1 MEDGRWKMED
11 GRWKMGDRVKQFE
24 DLEAWKEA
32 KHAVVLVYRLTAIAD
47 LAKDFGLR
55 DQLQRAAVSVMSN
68 IAEGFERTS
77 KAEKRHFYCIA
88 RASAG
93 EVRSLLYIVEEIHS
107 QLAAEVSAL
116 RNHVVKAGKLI
127 TGLIKSTEAR
137 S

>member
-1 MEDGRWKMED
+1 MVNE
-11 GRWKMGDRVKQFE
+11 VKQFE

-32 KHAVVLVYRLTAIAD
+32 KQVVVSIYRLTAD
-47 LAKDFGLR
+47 PVLAKDFGLK

-77 KAEKRHFYCIA
+77 MAEKRHFYSIG

-107 QLAAEVSAL
+107 QLASEVTSL
-116 RNHVVKAGKLI
+116 RTHIIRAGKLI
-127 TGLIKSTEAR
+127 TGLIKSTESR
-137 S
+137 I